1 MGELI
6 LMHVGDNRG
15 VVKVAEV
22 TRVDLTTGE
31 HTTPR
36 GEPLP
41 RPRRFVLH
49 PARAYLHVGEYLSN
63 GQQTARWSKRL
74 ADGAWFM
81 QAGWGRAHTR
91 GGRIGASQVADIEKL
106 IEGAPT
112 EAEEKARLV
121 ALIGQMREEDREFI
135 TPETVAEFG
144 GVCTIAAREAL
155 TTVFG
160 AAWLA
165 RQEAVAN

>member
-6 LMHVGDNRG
+6 LMHVGDDRG

-22 TRVDLTTGE
+22 RRIDLTTGE
-31 HTTPR
+31 ETTPR
-36 GEPLP
+36 GEPRP
-41 RPRRFVLH
+41 RERRFVLY
-49 PARAYLHVGEYLSN
+49 PARAYLHVAEYMSN

-74 ADGAWFM
+74 ADGVWFM

-91 GGRIGASQVADIEKL
+91 GGRLGVKQVADIERL

-112 EAEEKARLV
+112 RDQELQRLFD
-121 ALIGQMREEDREFI
+121 LIGRMREEDREFI

-144 GVCTIAAREAL
+144 GVCTHFAREAL
-155 TTVFG
+155 VQTFG
-160 AAWLA
+160 TAWLE
-165 RQEAVAN
+165 RQDAAAE